1 MGGLQDAKSLIIVR
15 KCGKYVAPAR
25 TVPDTLAIMEHA
37 LAPALLEAARERL
50 RARLALLNAEIREY
64 PQPIARCDAQLGGL
78 VEERARLRAELDD
91 LDTRIAGSDRR
102 L

>member
-1 MGGLQDAKSLIIVR
+1 
-15 KCGKYVAPAR
+15 
-25 TVPDTLAIMEHA
+25 MEHA

-50 RARLALLNAEIREY
+50 RSRLALINEEIRGY

-78 VEERARLRAELDD
+78 VEERAQVRAELDD
-91 LDTRIAGSDRR
+91 IEARLAGRDRR

>member
-1 MGGLQDAKSLIIVR
+1 MDHDAQPIL
-15 KCGKYVAPAR
+15 P
-25 TVPDTLAIMEHA
+25 
-37 LAPALLEAARERL
+37 EAA
-50 RARLALLNAEIREY
+50 RARLAERLARLNEEIRAY

-91 LDTRIAGSDRR
+91 IDTRLAGRDRR

>member
-1 MGGLQDAKSLIIVR
+1 
-15 KCGKYVAPAR
+15 
-25 TVPDTLAIMEHA
+25 MEHD

-50 RARLALLNAEIREY
+50 RARLAALNGEIREY

-78 VEERARLRAELDD
+78 VEERARVRAELDEID
-91 LDTRIAGSDRR
+91 DQLSGRHRR